1 MLYVRYLLPGNA
13 LAGVA
18 ATEDALPPATPN
30 SVTKALPEWADVPP
44 APYVWNPALANFAIP
59 QTPVKLSRLDFQWRY
74 TLAEQIAI
82 ERAMEEHDDPDVRA
96 TLRILDKSLMKV
108 TEESGVKVEDLRT
121 ASGVQYHA
129 ALGLIAPARV
139 VELLGYDP
147 LA

>member
-18 ATEDALPPATPN
+18 ATEEALPPATPN

-59 QTPVKLSRLDFQWRY
+59 QLAAKVSPLDFQWRY
-74 TLAEQIAI
+74 TLEEQRAI
-82 ERAMEEHDDPDVRA
+82 ERAMDEHEDPDVRA
-96 TLRILDKSLMKV
+96 TLRILDKSLTRV
-108 TEESGVKVEDLRT
+108 TEEHGVGTADLRT

-129 ALGLIAPARV
+129 ALGLIAPDRV
-139 VELLGYDP
+139 VEILGYDP